1 MRKIVSMI
9 VLVGVVLVAG
19 RLLGVF
25 GEGPLP
31 LEIHYLL
38 GDPPVCAAL
47 EVTFTPA
54 GTGEV
59 AATFATR
66 LVGPDVKHSTRLPG
80 GDERL
85 DITLI
90 AADGA
95 RRTVTRTIL
104 AQRNAVVRL
113 DLSREAAKQADRE
126 AARAPTTEA
135 TQ

>member
-25 GEGPLP
+25 GEGLVP

-80 GDERL
+80 TRPVSRPPC
-85 DITLI
+85 
-90 AADGA
+90 GA
-95 RRTVTRTIL
+95 LMRRTLATRTPNWSQ
-104 AQRNAVVRL
+104 A
-113 DLSREAAKQADRE
+113 SR
-126 AARAPTTEA
+126 ARANWRSSR
-135 TQ
+135 